1 MSRKELAEK
10 VGVSEFSIK
19 NWEDDLNSCKVSN
32 LLSISKVFNV
42 TPDYLIGLT
51 ETRGA
56 FNEDAIS

>member
-19 NWEDDLNSCKVSN
+19 NWEDDLNSCKVAN